1 MKNCVEYD
9 VNLNVRVSKELRDKL
24 QRVAV
29 KNNIKASEL
38 IREFIRR
45 LEE

>member
-1 MKNCVEYD
+1 MSKKVEYN
-9 VNLNVRVSKELRDKL
+9 VNLNIRFSTELRDKL
-24 QRVAV
+24 TRVAY

>member
-1 MKNCVEYD
+1 MKNFVEYD
-9 VNLNVRVSKELRDKL
+9 CNLNIRLPKELREKL